1 MLLHTIYQTT
11 NLKTG
16 KIYIGKHST
25 ENLDDGYLGSGKH
38 LKADIRKYGSCIFE
52 KKILFVF
59 TNKKDMDDKE
69 NELLTE
75 EFVNRSDTYNINY
88 GNSPVRS
95 WMTKEKISKG
105 NRHQN
110 KSSLHRKRI
119 SRALREHYDFR
130 YDRKVKITLPKCP
143 FEY

>member
-1 MLLHTIYQTT
+1 MFHTIYQTT

-38 LKADIRKYGSCIFE
+38 LKADISKYGCRAFE
-52 KKILFVF
+52 KKMLYVF
-59 TNKKDMDDKE
+59 TNKRDMDDKE

-75 EFVNRSDTYNINY
+75 EFVNRPDTYNINC

-95 WMTKEKISKG
+95 WMTKQKISKG
-105 NRHQN
+105 NRNQS
-110 KSSLHRKRI
+110 KSDLHRKLI
-119 SRALREHYDFR
+119 SNALREYYDFNH
-130 YDRKVKITLPKCP
+130 RKVPITLPNCP
-143 FEY
+143 FELK